1 MGAES
6 RDPGGP
12 IKRNTS
18 MNRRGPSTALRP
30 PFHLRFAQDDT
41 LWSFGTPSKN
51 FASAGVGVPS
61 SLHTMKLLPALALAA
76 AFTFTPPLRA
86 ADGVTYEGKAGP
98 GKGKHIVFLAG
109 DEEYR
114 SEEALP
120 QLAKILSQRHGF
132 KCTVLFS
139 INKQT
144 GEIDPNTPDN
154 EPGIEALDSADLCI
168 TSLRF
173 RAWPDEQM
181 KHFADY
187 VAAGKPIIGL
197 RTSTHSFNKIS
208 GTYKWFNDYGKNVL
222 GERWVSHWGSHK
234 KEATKGIIEDAAK
247 SDPVLRGVTDIFGT
261 TDVYEAAPPADA
273 KILVRGQVL
282 KGMTPDTEPADY
294 KKKRSTDK
302 EEQGV
307 NDPMMPVV
315 WTRIYNGENGKGN
328 KVLCTTMGAA
338 SDLPNEG
345 LRRLLINGA
354 YWATG
359 LEVPAKAD
367 VTFVGDFQPS
377 MYGFGGF
384 TKGVKPEAHAL
395 K

>member
-1 MGAES
+1 
-6 RDPGGP
+6 
-12 IKRNTS
+12 
-18 MNRRGPSTALRP
+18 
-30 PFHLRFAQDDT
+30 
-41 LWSFGTPSKN
+41 
-51 FASAGVGVPS
+51 
-61 SLHTMKLLPALALAA
+61 MKLLPALALAA
-76 AFTFTPPLRA
+76 AFTFTPPALA
-86 ADGVTYEGKAGP
+86 ADGVTYEAKAGP
-98 GKGKHIVFLAG
+98 GKGKHIVLLAG

-139 INKQT
+139 INKET
-144 GEIDPNTPDN
+144 GEIDPNTADN
-154 EPGIEALDSADLCI
+154 EPGLEALDSADLCI

-173 RAWPDEQM
+173 RKWPDEQM

-187 VAAGKPIIGL
+187 LAAGKPFIGL
-197 RTSTHSFNKIS
+197 RTSTHAFSNLK
-208 GTYKWFNDYGKNVL
+208 GTYSFLNDFGKQVL
-222 GERWVSHWGSHK
+222 GEKWVNHWGSHK
-234 KEATKGIIEDAAK
+234 KEATKGIIEETAK
-247 SDPVLRGVTDIFGT
+247 GDPLLRGVSDIFGT

-273 KILVRGQVL
+273 KILARGQVL
-282 KGMTPDTEPADY
+282 KGMNPDDAPADY

-307 NDPMMPVV
+307 NEPMMPIA
-315 WTRIYNGENGKGN
+315 WTRTYNGEHGKGN

-338 SDLPNEG
+338 SDLPNES
-345 LRRLLINGA
+345 LRRLLVNGA

-367 VTFVGDFQPS
+367 VTFVGEFKPTFYS
-377 MYGFGGF
+377 PNLF
-384 TKGVKPEAHAL
+384 TKGVKPADHAL

>member
-1 MGAES
+1 
-6 RDPGGP
+6 
-12 IKRNTS
+12 
-18 MNRRGPSTALRP
+18 
-30 PFHLRFAQDDT
+30 
-41 LWSFGTPSKN
+41 
-51 FASAGVGVPS
+51 
-61 SLHTMKLLPALALAA
+61 MKLLPALALAA
-76 AFTFTPPLRA
+76 AFTFTPPARA

-132 KCTVLFS
+132 KCTVIFS

-144 GEIDPNTPDN
+144 GEIDPGTADN
-154 EPGIEALDSADLCI
+154 EPGVEALDSADLCI
-168 TSLRF
+168 TSLRY
-173 RAWPDEQM
+173 RHWPDEQM

-187 VAAGKPIIGL
+187 LAAGKPFIGL
-197 RTSTHSFNKIS
+197 RTSTHAFNGVQ
-208 GTYKWFNDYGKNVL
+208 GTYKWFNDFGKQVL
-222 GERWVSHWGSHK
+222 GEQWVNHWGSHK
-234 KEATKGIIEDAAK
+234 KEATKGIVEASAK
-247 SDPVLRGVTDIFGT
+247 SDPLLRGVGDIFGT
-261 TDVYEAAPPADA
+261 TDVYEAYPAADA

-294 KKKRSTDK
+294 KKKRATDK

-315 WTRIYNGENGKGN
+315 WSREYKGESGKVS

-345 LRRLLINGA
+345 LRRLIVNGA

-367 VTFVGDFQPS
+367 VALVGEFQPT

-384 TKGVKPEAHAL
+384 IKGVKPEAHAL